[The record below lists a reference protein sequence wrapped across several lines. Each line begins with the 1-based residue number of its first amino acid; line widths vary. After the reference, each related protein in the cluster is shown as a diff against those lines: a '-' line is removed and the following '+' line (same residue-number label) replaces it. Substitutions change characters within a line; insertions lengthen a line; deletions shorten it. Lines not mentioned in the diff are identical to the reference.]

1 MMIQGWLA
9 RPGAGPGSRTVIPGP
24 VRLTGLPGS
33 LQAGACRGPNLRAN
47 SGCRGTTRILSVYV
61 RVWRESCS
69 FPVDVGLSEEV
80 HDDEANPVQAT
91 LA

>member
-61 RVWRESCS
+61 GVWR
-69 FPVDVGLSEEV
+69 GKWQLSGRCRPERRG
-80 HDDEANPVQAT
+80 ARR
-91 LA
+91 